1 MVVELSRA
9 ARGRFKNY
17 RDNFL
22 SSRFLGYQLVGGIGS
37 ISVKILLPQIGVLDN
52 SDYVHA
58 LALQTAGA
66 GGHFLLQFPSY
77 LYFENRHYGQS
88 MGSAIREY
96 FAWRSLEL
104 ILNPGR
110 YLDAFQA
117 NQTSGLMG
125 DSFSA
130 AATSL
135 PLSLGHVG
143 GLVTAPLTQGVY
155 RRLQLRKMRGDR
167 TDHTDVFHLA
177 LSGVGNLSNS
187 AGRTIARARS
197 VMAATATLR

>member
-1 MVVELSRA
+1 MIVELVRA
-9 ARGRFKNY
+9 ATERVKTY
-17 RDNFL
+17 YDDFL
-22 SSRFLGYQLVGGIGS
+22 SPRFFGYQLIGGIGS
-37 ISVKILLPQIGVLDN
+37 VAVKLLLPQIGVLDN
-52 SDYVHA
+52 SDYLHA

-88 MGSAIREY
+88 VGGAIREY
-96 FAWRSLEL
+96 FAWRSVEL
-104 ILNPGR
+104 IISPGR

-135 PLSLGHVG
+135 PFSLGQLG
-143 GLVTAPLTQGVY
+143 SFTTAPLTQGVY
-155 RRLQLRKMRGDR
+155 RRLQVRKKCGVS
-167 TDHTDVFHLA
+167 TDHKDVYQVA
-177 LSGVGNLSNS
+177 LRGLGNLSHS
-187 AGRTIARARS
+187 AGRAVARARA